1 VGLVGNPS
9 DGHGGAVIA
18 APVRSLT
25 AVVEARA
32 SATRRFVT
40 GGERRVIDAAL
51 DRLAAHLGCDGGIEV
66 RWRTNVPVAVGL
78 AGSSALVIA
87 TIDAAAA
94 VWGAQLDRR
103 VVAALALAAEVEGLG
118 IAAGWQDRIVQAHD
132 QPVLV
137 DASTMEVVDGLAV
150 PVVRPLHSDA
160 PIEVLVGWDPS
171 LSSHSG
177 DYHATPVRAAGASSA
192 MAELG
197 ALARAAVATFESGDV
212 AGFAVAVDRTW
223 CVRQS
228 VRPLRE
234 DHAALIERVRAAGL
248 MATTPGS
255 GGAVVVVPR
264 DARERTAATVLFDA
278 TGVSWLP
285 QSCR

>member
-1 VGLVGNPS
+1 MGLVGNPS

-18 APVRSLT
+18 APVRGLR
-25 AVVEARA
+25 AVVEARP
-32 SATRRFVT
+32 SSTCRFGT
-40 GGERRVIDAAL
+40 GGDRRVIEAAL
-51 DRLAAHLGCDGGIEV
+51 DRLAAHVGCADGVEV
-66 RWRTNVPVAVGL
+66 RWQTNVPVAVGL

-94 VWGAQLDRR
+94 VWGVQLDRR

-132 QPVLV
+132 RPVLV
-137 DASTMEVVDGLAV
+137 DASMMEVVDGLAV
-150 PVVRPLHSDA
+150 PFVRALHCAA

-177 DYHATPVRAAGASSA
+177 DYHAAPVITADATSA
-192 MAELG
+192 MDELAG
-197 ALARAAVATFESGDV
+197 IARAAMVAFEAGDV
-212 AGFAVAVDRTW
+212 ADFAAAVDRTW

-228 VRPLRE
+228 VRPLRD
-234 DHAALIERVRAAGL
+234 DHAALIERVRSTGL

-264 DARERTAATVLFDA
+264 DERERAVATSLLDA
-278 TGVSWLP
+278 SGVSWLP